1 MMGAYQ
7 RAQFSMQ
14 FHTRDN
20 NKATEKKSS
29 SSNDYE
35 KSFESLLGKS
45 KVTDEEKRIRDES
58 IRMKME

>member
-1 MMGAYQ
+1 MGAYQ

-20 NKATEKKSS
+20 DKASDKKSS
-29 SSNDYE
+29 SASEYE

-45 KVTDEEKRIRDES
+45 KVTEEEKKIRDEK
-58 IRMKME
+58 IRQKME